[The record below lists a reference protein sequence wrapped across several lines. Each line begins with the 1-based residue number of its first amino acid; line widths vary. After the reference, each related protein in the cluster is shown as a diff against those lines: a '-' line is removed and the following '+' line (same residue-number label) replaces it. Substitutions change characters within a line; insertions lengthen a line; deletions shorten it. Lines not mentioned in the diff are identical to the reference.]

1 MKASAVLLALA
12 GSTVALASAHSAR
25 SPTAHSL
32 SHGGM
37 VKRVVAS
44 KRQLGTGLLDG
55 LLGGAG
61 GASDSSI
68 NEADAATSAPAAG
81 DSSAAAAGADETSAA
96 AAAQTTSAAAAQT
109 TSAAA
114 QTTSAAPRD
123 SSSSTS
129 PAAQSSATSAAP
141 ADSSSASSSDAATR
155 SAAESSSATR
165 RSSAASGSSAVTRA
179 LTETSTSGASSTG
192 SSSAPSS
199 SASAASDK
207 KDDGSDSGGGGIS
220 KKVLIP
226 IIVVASCVAAAG
238 IIWTIVR
245 KTKFSPSRKF
255 EDRLEPIDYTP
266 EWNHGA
272 RHDDGDA
279 DAFLAHARN
288 GSGMSGSAG
297 ATARGAGATAR
308 GAYAPSLARSDSG
321 KTSMHGGYGGAV
333 MSESMHPMPSIPY
346 AGPGYVQQS
355 YFGAP
360 AHGVPQPGYPGEQ
373 AYAYPDLHRAGSFS
387 HGAMPLPNSPS
398 LDRMPSTARIA
409 SPAPIYDYG
418 AQARAQQSMRY

>member
-1 MKASAVLLALA
+1 MKATAVLLALA

-55 LLGGAG
+55 LLGGG
-61 GASDSSI
+61 EGASDSSTDG
-68 NEADAATSAPAAG
+68 ADAATSAPAAG

-96 AAAQTTSAAAAQT
+96 AAAQTTNSAAAQT

-114 QTTSAAPRD
+114 QPTSAAPRD

-129 PAAQSSATSAAP
+129 PAAQSSAASAAP
-141 ADSSSASSSDAATR
+141 ADSSSASSSDAATS
-155 SAAESSSATR
+155 SASESSSATR
-165 RSSAASGSSAVTRA
+165 RSSASAATQT

-272 RHDDGDA
+272 RHDDGDG

-288 GSGMSGSAG
+288 GSGMSG
-297 ATARGAGATAR
+297 GAGAAAR

-387 HGAMPLPNSPS
+387 HGGMPLPNSPS

-418 AQARAQQSMRY
+418 AQARVQQSMRY